1 MQVARAAPKR
11 LDGRML
17 EFLKPRGRADRP
29 NGKRNKTMRG
39 KAAVTFAARLTFEDV
54 SRSFGDMV
62 ALDHVSLDVAPGEVL
77 CLLGPSGCGK
87 TTLLRIAA
95 GVERPTGGRVLL
107 DEQEVAG
114 AQPLRAAGKTRR
126 GLDVPGLCALPASHH
141 PRQCRLRLRSL
152 SRAEAKAEALA
163 ALQRVGLAHCAHEYP
178 HILSGGEQ
186 QRVAL
191 ARAIAP
197 RPSVVLMDEP
207 FSGLDSRLRESM
219 REETLAI
226 LHETHATAII
236 VTHDAEE
243 AMRMGDR
250 VALLRKGRV
259 VQTGSALDL
268 YRAPK
273 DILAA
278 RTFSDLNEIAARI
291 EQGSAATPLGTVC
304 GRWTCRGRRRHR
316 LRAAAWRAAARG
328 GAGGAGARARCALSR
343 RRGAGRGRGAGARCS
358 TARPRARGPTCR
370 LKARRSAYRWIAAR
384 CLSSPPRTAR
394 RRPDA
399 EPPACGPSAALP

>member
-1 MQVARAAPKR
+1 MG
-11 LDGRML
+11 LML
-17 EFLKPRGRADRP
+17 EFLKARGSPKSANTQRSKLR
-29 NGKRNKTMRG
+29 GKAMRSDATRG
-39 KAAVTFAARLTFEDV
+39 KAADTFAARLTFEEV
-54 SRSFGDMV
+54 SRSFGDIV
-62 ALDHVSLDVAPGEVL
+62 ALDRVSLDVAPGEVL

-95 GVERPTGGRVLL
+95 GVERPTSGRVLL

-114 AQPLRAAGKTRR
+114 ADRFVPPERR
-126 GLDVPGLCALPASHH
+126 GVGLMFQDYALFPHLTILDNVAFG
-141 PRQCRLRLRSL
+141 LRSL

-163 ALQRVGLAHCAHEYP
+163 ALQRVGLAHYAHEYP

-278 RTFSDLNEIAARI
+278 RTFSDLNEIAARV
-291 EQGSAATPLGTVC
+291 EKGSAATPLGCFAADGLAEGADAIVC
-304 GRWTCRGRRRHR
+304 VRQRGVRLLEAGQGVPGRVRDARFLGDVALVEVAVQGLDAPLLARVREADVPPQGAEIGVSVDRGAV
-316 LRAAAWRAAARG
+316 LIFSAENG
-328 GAGGAGARARCALSR
+328 ALS
-343 RRGAGRGRGAGARCS
+343 A
-358 TARPRARGPTCR
+358 
-370 LKARRSAYRWIAAR
+370 
-384 CLSSPPRTAR
+384 
-394 RRPDA
+394 
-399 EPPACGPSAALP
+399 

>member
-1 MQVARAAPKR
+1 MSA
-11 LDGRML
+11 ML
-17 EFLKPRGRADRP
+17 EFLKARTRSLTEAAASRRSRAVRGNSARS
-29 NGKRNKTMRG
+29 

-54 SRSFGDMV
+54 SRRYGE
-62 ALDHVSLDVAPGEVL
+62 ALALAHVSLDMAPSEVL

-95 GVERPTGGRVLL
+95 GVERPSSGRVLL
-107 DEQEVAG
+107 DNQEVAG
-114 AQPLRAAGKTRR
+114 PDRFVPPEKR
-126 GLDVPGLCALPASHH
+126 GVGLMFQDFALFPHLSILDNVAFG
-141 PRQCRLRLRSL
+141 LRSL
-152 SRAEAKAEALA
+152 SKSEARAEALA
-163 ALQRVGLAHCAHEYP
+163 ALERVGLDHYASEYP

-197 RPSVVLMDEP
+197 RPSVLLMDEP

-226 LHETHATAII
+226 MHETHATCIV

-250 VALLRKGRV
+250 VALMRAGTV
-259 VQTGSALDL
+259 VQTGKALDL

-278 RTFSDLNEIAARI
+278 RTFSDLNEVPARI
-291 EQGSAATPLGTVC
+291 EQGSAMTPLGRFPVSGLRDGADAIVC
-304 GRWTCRGRRRHR
+304 VRQPGVR
-316 LRAAAWRAAARG
+316 L
-328 GAGGAGARARCALSR
+328 
-343 RRGAGRGRGAGARCS
+343 
-358 TARPRARGPTCR
+358 
-370 LKARRSAYRWIAAR
+370 LKAGEGVPGRVLDARFLGDVALVEVAVQGLDAPILARVRESDVPPQGAEIGVSIDSGAVLVFEAENGAA
-384 CLSSPPRTAR
+384 
-394 RRPDA
+394 
-399 EPPACGPSAALP
+399 PASQ

>member
-1 MQVARAAPKR
+1 M
-11 LDGRML
+11 
-17 EFLKPRGRADRP
+17 
-29 NGKRNKTMRG
+29 
-39 KAAVTFAARLTFEDV
+39 
-54 SRSFGDMV
+54 
-62 ALDHVSLDVAPGEVL
+62 
-77 CLLGPSGCGK
+77 
-87 TTLLRIAA
+87 
-95 GVERPTGGRVLL
+95 LL

-114 AQPLRAAGKTRR
+114 PNRFVPPEKR
-126 GLDVPGLCALPASHH
+126 GVGLMFQDYALFPHLTILDNVAFG
-141 PRQCRLRLRSL
+141 LRSL

-163 ALQRVGLAHCAHEYP
+163 ALQRVGLGHYAGEYP

-197 RPSVVLMDEP
+197 RPGVVLMDEP

-226 LHETHATAII
+226 MHETHATAII

-250 VALLRKGRV
+250 VALMRKGRV
-259 VQTGSALDL
+259 VQIGSALDL

-291 EQGSAATPLGTVC
+291 EQGSATTPLGRFAANGLADGSEAIVC
-304 GRWTCRGRRRHR
+304 VRQRGVRLLEAGQGVPGRVRD
-316 LRAAAWRAAARG
+316 ARFLG
-328 GAGGAGARARCALSR
+328 DVALVEVAVQGLDAPLLARVRESDVPPEGAEIGVSVD
-343 RRGAGRGRGAGARCS
+343 RGAVLVFPADNGA
-358 TARPRARGPTCR
+358 
-370 LKARRSAYRWIAAR
+370 
-384 CLSSPPRTAR
+384 
-394 RRPDA
+394 
-399 EPPACGPSAALP
+399 PPA